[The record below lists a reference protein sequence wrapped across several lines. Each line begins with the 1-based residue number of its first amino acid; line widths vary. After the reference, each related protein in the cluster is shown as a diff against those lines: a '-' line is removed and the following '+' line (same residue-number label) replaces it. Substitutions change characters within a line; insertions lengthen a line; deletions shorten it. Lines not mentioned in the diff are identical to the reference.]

1 MPPADAI
8 IPRLPGGCGKR
19 RQSHPQHASTTPR
32 LCPLLAQPDPQPR
45 RQSTGGAPHN
55 REETFLHTPGHN
67 LSNNFPVPDG
77 PPGSELGHLPPS
89 TSRFQ
94 FLSYNTC
101 RERPRTHKQMQTCLL
116 QGCEFYPIT
125 ESLKFIT
132 SDPGHCVKLC
142 SQ

>member
-8 IPRLPGGCGKR
+8 IPRLPGGRGKR

-32 LCPLLAQPDPQPR
+32 LCPLLAQPDPQPW

-77 PPGSELGHLPPS
+77 PPGSELGHPPPPAGANS
-89 TSRFQ
+89 SPVTLAGNGQGPTSRCKPVY
-94 FLSYNTC
+94 S
-101 RERPRTHKQMQTCLL
+101 RAVSSIP
-116 QGCEFYPIT
+116 
-125 ESLKFIT
+125 LKNP
-132 SDPGHCVKLC
+132 SSS
-142 SQ
+142 SQVTLGTV